1 MRQRTVLEYQ
11 RYRYLKVALLL
22 VLASIL
28 AYVLQDAPVGRYG
41 GTWVGYGLGTLA
53 ALMIVWLMWFGVR
66 KRSYMASAS
75 SVRGWLS
82 AHVYLGATLIVITT
96 LHAAFQ
102 IGWNIHTLAYVLLL
116 MVVFS
121 GFYGVYAYLQFP
133 TLLSENLANES
144 FETLQQKIEE
154 LNKDLTR
161 LVPSLPAH
169 TRDATRRA
177 ITATMIGGGVRA
189 QLRSKYR
196 NCPTDN
202 LVSLLSSQ
210 SKDEHISA
218 EEAQR
223 QREAY
228 AIALRKQKLVARAR
242 AHIRYKAILAVWLY
256 VHVPLSFALLAALVA
271 HIVSVFFYW

>member
-1 MRQRTVLEYQ
+1 MRHRTVLEYQ
-11 RYRYLKVALLL
+11 GYRYLKVAALLI
-22 VLASIL
+22 LASIL
-28 AYVLQDAPVGRYG
+28 AYVYQSAPVGRYG

-66 KRSYMASAS
+66 KRQYMASAS

-102 IGWNIHTLAYVLLL
+102 IGWNIHTLAYALLL
-116 MVVFS
+116 LVVFS

-144 FETLQQKIEE
+144 FESVTLKIEE
-154 LNKDLTR
+154 LDKELGR
-161 LVPSLPAH
+161 LVPSLPQRA
-169 TRDATRRA
+169 RAATQRS
-177 ITATMIGGGVRA
+177 ITDTQIGGGVAA
-189 QLRSKYR
+189 QLRANHP
-196 NCPTDN
+196 NCPTDA
-202 LVSLLSSQ
+202 LVDLLAAQ
-210 SKDEHISA
+210 NNTDHITP

-228 AIALRKQKLVARAR
+228 AFALRKQKLVVRAR
-242 AHIRYKAILAVWLY
+242 RHVRYKAILAAWLY